1 MKSENQLIMKQSEK
15 FIESRDKIR
24 NFLQMKR
31 ICSTS
36 QIYRK
41 MLGLEVN
48 KEKDRELT
56 DSEKVQLFDSL
67 NEVIENIIEFK
78 HQLK

>member
-1 MKSENQLIMKQSEK
+1 MTQSKK
-15 FIESRDKIR
+15 FIESREKVR
-24 NFLQMKR
+24 YFLQMKR
-31 ICSTS
+31 VCGTS

-56 DSEKVQLFDSL
+56 INEKISLYDSL
-67 NEVIENIIEFK
+67 DEVIENINQFK
-78 HQLK
+78 KQLK

>member
-1 MKSENQLIMKQSEK
+1 MTQSKK
-15 FIESRDKIR
+15 FIEFREKVR
-24 NFLQMKR
+24 YFLQMKR
-31 ICSTS
+31 VCGTS

-48 KEKDRELT
+48 KEKNRELT

-78 HQLK
+78 QQLK

>member
-1 MKSENQLIMKQSEK
+1 MKQSEK
-15 FIESRDKIR
+15 FIELANILRH
-24 NFLQMKR
+24 FLQMKR

-48 KEKDRELT
+48 KEKNRELT
-56 DSEKVQLFDSL
+56 GFEKQSLSIAL
-67 NEVIENIIEFK
+67 NEVIKNLIEFK
-78 HQLK
+78 KELK

>member
-1 MKSENQLIMKQSEK
+1 MKQSKK
-15 FIESRDKIR
+15 FIEER
-24 NFLQMKR
+24 NEMRYFLQMSR
-31 ICSTS
+31 ICPTS

-56 DSEKVQLFDSL
+56 DSEKELLFYSL
-67 NEVIENIIEFK
+67 NDVIYRINQFK
-78 HQLK
+78 KLIK

>member
-1 MKSENQLIMKQSEK
+1 
-15 FIESRDKIR
+15 
-24 NFLQMKR
+24 
-31 ICSTS
+31 
-36 QIYRK
+36 

-67 NEVIENIIEFK
+67 DDVIYRIKEFK
-78 HQLK
+78 KLIK

>member
-1 MKSENQLIMKQSEK
+1 MKQSEK

-31 ICSTS
+31 ICATS

-48 KEKDRELT
+48 KEKDRVLT
-56 DSEKVQLFDSL
+56 DSEKLQLFVSL
-67 NEVIENIIEFK
+67 DEISCLINEFK
-78 HQLK
+78 KELK